1 MDVKE
6 LKLRQGS
13 PEDMAEMQKLYVD
26 TIKNICIND
35 YNQEQIAIWTSSVE
49 NTIRWLNIF
58 EKQHVIIAEYR
69 EMIVGY
75 CTLDAGG
82 YLDLFYVHKDFQR
95 KGIANKLLLE
105 VEQRAVEL
113 NYDVLTANV
122 SITAK
127 PFFEKN
133 GFTVVK
139 EQENVIKGLVIVNYN
154 MAKTLAAD

>member
-69 EMIVGY
+69 QMIVGY

-95 KGIANKLLLE
+95 KGIANKLLHE
-105 VEQRAVEL
+105 AEQRAVEL

-154 MAKTLAAD
+154 MAKALAAD

>member
-13 PEDMAEMQKLYVD
+13 PEDMTEMQKLYVD

-154 MAKTLAAD
+154 MAKML

>member
-154 MAKTLAAD
+154 MAKML

>member
-1 MDVKE
+1 MT
-6 LKLRQGS
+6 
-13 PEDMAEMQKLYVD
+13 EMQKLYVD

-154 MAKTLAAD
+154 MAKML